1 MPVLH
6 ALWSFLRG
14 VWFALDG
21 LRKVLHLI
29 LLLTLFVLLLLAGQT
44 ELPFVPESAALVLSP
59 DGYLVEELSGDPLER
74 ALEGATGELRGE
86 TRLRDLVDVIDGARD
101 DDRIQALVLDL
112 DGLAGAGL
120 PMLQDLAQSIR
131 WFRESGKK
139 VYAYGESFSQ
149 RQYFLA
155 AQADEVYLDPMGYVL
170 LEGFGYFRT
179 YFRGTLDKLAV
190 DVNVFRAGSHKTAPD
205 EWTRTGMSDEDR
217 ENALVWVGA
226 LWDAYKTDVGAARKL
241 EPGLI
246 QAYADEAAEGVRAT
260 RGDLAQY
267 ALARGLV
274 DALKTR
280 HEFEE
285 IVAATVGRD
294 DEDDQSGFAAVD
306 WRGYLPYVRAER
318 ELREFGDQAVGVI
331 VASGEILDGRRGPGL
346 VGGDSL
352 AEVLREA
359 RMDEDLAAVV
369 LRIDSPG
376 GSMMASE
383 VIRREVAALKAA
395 GKPVVATMSTVAA
408 SGGYYIAM
416 DADRIYAAPTTV
428 TGSIGVFAVIPT
440 FQDTLGKVGVTSDG
454 FGTTRLSGQ
463 LDLAREIGPDALEIL
478 QASVEHYY
486 HYFVGRVAE
495 ARKRRPEEIE
505 GIAEGRVWTGAD
517 AKAAGLVDELGGI
530 DDAIAKA
537 AELAGLEDGY
547 DVRWMEQELSWEEA
561 LVRRLRSGAA
571 WLIEA
576 VAPRRLSLPWLGET
590 LERARANL
598 ELAAAGWPVYLCLC
612 RLE

>member
-1 MPVLH
+1 MTVMA
-6 ALWSFLRG
+6 ALGSVAKGIWL
-14 VWFALDG
+14 ALDG

-29 LLLTLFVLLLLAGQT
+29 LLLVLFGLLLLAGQT
-44 ELPFVPESAALVLSP
+44 ELPYVPERAALVLSP
-59 DGYLVEELSGDPLER
+59 DGYLVEELSGDPLDR
-74 ALEGATGELRGE
+74 ALAGATGELRGE
-86 TRLRDLVDVIDGARD
+86 TRLRDLVDVVDEARD

-155 AQADEVYLDPMGYVL
+155 AQADEVYLDPMGYIL

-179 YFRGTLDKLAV
+179 YFRGTLEKLSV
-190 DVNVFRAGSHKTAPD
+190 DVNVFKAGSHKSAPD

-217 ENALVWVGA
+217 ENAGVWLGA
-226 LWDAYKTDVGAARKL
+226 LWDAYKADVGAARKL

-246 QAYADEAAEGVRAT
+246 QAYADEAAEGVRST
-260 RGDLAQY
+260 HGDLAQY

-280 HEFEE
+280 QEFEA
-285 IVAATVGRD
+285 IVAQTVGHDD
-294 DEDDQSGFAAVD
+294 DEEEAFSAVD
-306 WRGYLPYVRAER
+306 WHAYLPYVRAER
-318 ELREFGDQAVGVI
+318 ELREFGDEAIGVI

-352 AEVLREA
+352 AEVLRDA
-359 RMDEDLAAVV
+359 RKDDDLAAVV

-376 GSMMASE
+376 GSIMASE
-383 VIRREVAALKAA
+383 VIRREVEALRDA
-395 GKPVVATMSTVAA
+395 GKPVVASMSTVAA

-416 DADRIYAAPTTV
+416 DADRIYAAPTTI

-440 FQDTLGKVGVTSDG
+440 FQDTLGKVGVTNDG

-463 LDLAREIGPDALEIL
+463 LDLTRAMGADAKEIL
-478 QASVEHYY
+478 QASVEHHYR
-486 HYFVGRVAE
+486 YFVGRVAE
-495 ARKRRPEEIE
+495 ARKRRAEEIE
-505 GIAEGRVWTGAD
+505 SLAEGRVWTGAD

-547 DVRWMEQELSWEEA
+547 DVRWMEQELSWRAA
-561 LVRRLRSGAA
+561 LVMRLRGAVA
-571 WLIEA
+571 WLVEA
-576 VAPRRLSLPWLGET
+576 VTPQDSVLPRIGPA
-590 LERARANL
+590 LEQAKAL
-598 ELAAAGWPVYLCLC
+598 LALAASGRPVYLCSC
-612 RLE
+612 RVE

>member
-1 MPVLH
+1 MLH
-6 ALWSFLRG
+6 ALWSFLKG
-14 VWFALDG
+14 VWVALDG

-29 LLLTLFVLLLLAGQT
+29 LLLVLFGLLLIAGQT
-44 ELPFVPESAALVLSP
+44 ELPLVPRRAALVLSP

-74 ALEGATGELRGE
+74 ALAGATGELRGE
-86 TRLRDLVDVIDGARD
+86 TRLRDLVDVIDEARD

-112 DGLAGAGL
+112 DDLAGAGL

-149 RQYFLA
+149 RQYFIA

-170 LEGFGYFRT
+170 LEGYGYFRT

-190 DVNVFRAGSHKTAPD
+190 DLNVFKAGSHKSAPD
-205 EWTRTGMSDEDR
+205 EWTRTDMSDEDR
-217 ENALVWVGA
+217 ENAGVWLGA
-226 LWDAYKTDVGAARKL
+226 LWDAYKADVGAARKL

-294 DEDDQSGFAAVD
+294 DEDDENGYSAVD
-306 WRGYLPYVRAER
+306 WRGYLPYVRAQR

-359 RMDEDLAAVV
+359 RTDDDLAAVV

-376 GSMMASE
+376 GSIMASE

-416 DADRIYAAPTTV
+416 DADRIYAAPTTI

-454 FGTTRLSGQ
+454 FGTTRLAGQ
-463 LDLAREIGPDALEIL
+463 LDLSRDIGPDARAIL
-478 QASVEHYY
+478 QASVEHHYR
-486 HYFVGRVAE
+486 YFVGRVAE
-495 ARKRRPEEIE
+495 ARKRRAEEIE
-505 GIAEGRVWTGAD
+505 SIAEGRVWTGAD
-517 AKAAGLVDELGGI
+517 AQAAGLVDELGGI
-530 DDAIAKA
+530 DEAIAKA
-537 AELAGLEDGY
+537 AELAGLEEGY
-547 DVRWMEQELSWEEA
+547 DVRWMEQELSWQEA

-571 WLIEA
+571 WLVEA
-576 VAPRRLSLPWLGET
+576 VAPRRVNLPWLGDT
-590 LERARANL
+590 FARARAL
-598 ELAAAGWPVYLCLC
+598 LGLAAAGRPVYLCSC
-612 RLE
+612 RVE

>member
-1 MPVLH
+1 MPVLK
-6 ALWSFLRG
+6 AFWSVLKG
-14 VWFALDG
+14 IWLALDG

-29 LLLTLFVLLLLAGQT
+29 LLLLLFGLLLAAGQT
-44 ELPFVPESAALVLSP
+44 ELPYVPDRAALVLSP
-59 DGYLVEELSGDPLER
+59 DGYLVEELSGDPLAR
-74 ALEGATGELRGE
+74 ALSRAAGELRGE
-86 TRLRDLVDVIDGARD
+86 TRLRDLVDVVDEARD

-155 AQADEVYLDPMGYVL
+155 AQADEVYLDPMGYIL

-190 DVNVFRAGSHKTAPD
+190 EVNVFKAGTHKSAPD
-205 EWTRTGMSDEDR
+205 EWTQSAMTDEDR
-217 ENALVWVGA
+217 ENARVWLGA
-226 LWDAYKTDVGAARKL
+226 LWDAYKADVGAARKL
-241 EPGLI
+241 EPGLV

-260 RGDLAQY
+260 GGDLAQY

-280 HEFEE
+280 QEFEA
-285 IVAATVGRD
+285 IVAENVGE
-294 DEDDQSGFAAVD
+294 DEETGYAAVD
-306 WRGYLPYVRAER
+306 WHGYLPYVRTEHRMR
-318 ELREFGDQAVGVI
+318 ELGDKAIGVV
-331 VASGEILDGRRGPGL
+331 VASGEILDGEHAPGV

-352 AEVLREA
+352 AQVLRDA
-359 RMDEDLAAVV
+359 REDEDLAAVV

-376 GSMMASE
+376 GSIMASE
-383 VIRREVAALKAA
+383 VIRREVDALKAA
-395 GKPVVATMSTVAA
+395 GKPVIASMSTVAA

-440 FQDTLGKVGVTSDG
+440 FQDTLGKVGITSDG

-463 LDLAREIGPDALEIL
+463 LNLAREMGPEAREIL
-478 QASVEHYY
+478 QASVEH
-486 HYFVGRVAE
+486 HYRWFVERVAE
-495 ARKRRPEEIE
+495 ARKRRAEEIDS
-505 GIAEGRVWTGAD
+505 IAQGRVWTGAD
-517 AKAAGLVDELGGI
+517 AKAAGIVDELGGL

-537 AELAGLEDGY
+537 AELAGLDGDY
-547 DVRWMEQELSWEEA
+547 DVRWMEQELSWRESLLMRLRGAMAWLVEA
-561 LVRRLRSGAA
+561 LTPQDSVL
-571 WLIEA
+571 
-576 VAPRRLSLPWLGET
+576 PRIGPA
-590 LERARANL
+590 LEQAKAL
-598 ELAAAGWPVYLCLC
+598 FALAAAGRPVYLCSC
-612 RLE
+612 RVE